1 MPEVTPSRYRV
12 ECGWNDVPH
21 LDERTKAELLAGTPP
36 HLRDARSKGI
46 PSLGSGAIYPISQD
60 EFTCE
65 PFAIPSHWWKGYGLD
80 VGWNRTAAPF
90 GAWDKDADVIY
101 LYSEHYR
108 GQAEPSIHADAIKAR
123 GEWLTGA
130 IDPAANGR
138 NQKDGT
144 QLIADYEEHGL
155 NLVPADN
162 SVEAGIL
169 LVWQLLS
176 TGRLKVF
183 KTLRNWL
190 SEHMIY
196 RRDENGRIVKA
207 NDHLMDA
214 TRYLI
219 VERHT
224 VFAPPPIK
232 FQPSDSD
239 FAIADSR
246 GGY

>member
-1 MPEVTPSRYRV
+1 MPEVSPSRYRV
-12 ECGWNDVPH
+12 ECGWSHVPH
-21 LDERTKAELLAGTPP
+21 IDEKTQAELLAGTPP

-46 PSLGSGAIYPISQD
+46 PSLGSGAIYPVMQE
-60 EFTCE
+60 EFVCA
-65 PFAIPSHWWKGYGLD
+65 PFAIPAHWWKAYGMD
-80 VGWNRTAAPF
+80 VGWKRTAAIF
-90 GAWDKDADVIY
+90 GAWDKDSDVIY

-123 GEWLTGA
+123 GLWLTGA
-130 IDPAANGR
+130 IDPASAGS

-144 QLIADYEEHGL
+144 ALLDQYGELDL

-169 LVWQLLS
+169 AVLQLLS
-176 TGRLKVF
+176 SGRLKVF
-183 KTLRNWL
+183 STLRNWL

-196 RRDENGRIVKA
+196 RRDENGKIIKKE
-207 NDHLMDA
+207 DHALDA

-219 VERHT
+219 MERHT
-224 VFAPPPIK
+224 VFRPPPVSLL
-232 FQPSDSD
+232 PSDSD
-239 FAIADSR
+239 FTIADSR

>member
-1 MPEVTPSRYRV
+1 MPEVSPSRYRV
-12 ECGWNDVPH
+12 EAGWQDVPH
-21 LDERTKAELLAGTPP
+21 LDEKTKAELLAGTPP

-60 EFTCE
+60 EFTCD

-80 VGWNRTAAPF
+80 VGWNRTAGVF
-90 GAWDKDADVIY
+90 GAWDKDSDVIY

-108 GQAEPSIHADAIKAR
+108 GQAEPSVHAEAIKAR

-138 NQKDGT
+138 SQRDGG
-144 QLIADYEEHGL
+144 QLLEDYIALGL
-155 NLVPADN
+155 NLEPADN

-169 LVWQLLS
+169 QVWQLLS

-190 SEHMIY
+190 SEHMVY
-196 RRDENGRIVKA
+196 RRDENGKIVKKY
-207 NDHLMDA
+207 DHALDG

-224 VFAPPPIK
+224 VFRPPPIK
-232 FQPSDSD
+232 LTPSDTD
-239 FAIADSR
+239 FVIADSR